1 MSERLR
7 QRYLTNVAAVGR
19 EGVVGL
25 YMLKQESPAAEF
37 GRSVAASLSIP
48 FGETCEAT
56 PYSCVRR
63 KSVA

>member
-1 MSERLR
+1 
-7 QRYLTNVAAVGR
+7 
-19 EGVVGL
+19 L